1 MPSPI
6 VRAYTCL
13 GVADEDT
20 NDHTSEGIAA
30 VAKAL
35 PANADPAEVM
45 IGKARRIVSQMPS
58 QLNAKTAAEPSFKR
72 PTQAKVRA
80 QSKPKTAAS
89 GIKTTA
95 KVPPKAKVVIGKVLR
110 AVSKMPCQFQDK
122 IASQPVFKRPA
133 QAKVRASSKP
143 KTDPSGLKT
152 AGKVLSSVKKNGGA
166 SKVKYSYEHNQRVTG
181 VTFDAG
187 VLLSRIDAA
196 SFRVPADSV
205 RPRGPA
211 HVFYPDSVTLPDY
224 QASFQSWA

>member
-166 SKVKYSYEHNQRVTG
+166 SKVKYKYEQRSM
-181 VTFDAG
+181 TFDAG

-196 SFRVPADSV
+196 SSRVPADSV
-205 RPRGPA
+205 RLRGPA
-211 HVFYPDSVTLPDY
+211 HVFYPDSFTLPDY
-224 QASFQSWA
+224 QASFQSFA